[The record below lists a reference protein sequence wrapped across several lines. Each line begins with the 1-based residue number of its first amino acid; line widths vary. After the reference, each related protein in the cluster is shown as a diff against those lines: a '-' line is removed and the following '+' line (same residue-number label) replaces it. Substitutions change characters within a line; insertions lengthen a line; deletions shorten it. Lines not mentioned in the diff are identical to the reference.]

1 SARFKFG
8 IGLSCSFRGCSLG
21 AEGTDMSSAIV
32 SVQADGSV
40 IVFTGVNENGQGLRT
55 SMCQITSE
63 ILGIKLDKITFLEP
77 QTSTISDGGPT
88 VASRGTLVGGNAVI
102 DAASTVKKRIFRI
115 IKEDLK
121 VSDIEETEWKNG
133 KIYSRKSKDRF
144 IEFSKAAEK
153 SYWQGI
159 NLSAYGWFKGPKVG
173 WDEETGQGNA
183 YFTYVY
189 GCQIAQIKV
198 DTFTGKIEIEKI
210 TAAHDVGK
218 VINRLGAEGQI
229 YGGVTQGFGYGVLE
243 DYNIQK
249 GEVKSQNFDEY
260 LIPTTKE
267 IPEIDPILIENP
279 DKFGPFGAKSIGE
292 PTLELTSAAI
302 NNALKFAVGK
312 HSYQIPLTLEQVY
325 LGKNLR
331 KPARQSEVFHHSK
344 MKTKQVLRT
353 NNIKTI
359 TPKNL
364 ENALEILSGKKFQIL
379 AGGTDI
385 IVQARMKT
393 ELQNLL
399 NIYSLQEL
407 KEITETENEIIIGS
421 AVTFSKLIS
430 NKIIQKHFPI
440 LVKAC
445 SSIGSTQIRNRATI
459 GGNIINAAP
468 CADSVPPLI
477 LRSAEL
483 VLQSKSENRKIPI
496 KDFIIKHYKTQ
507 IKTDEI
513 LISISIPKPSNKKY
527 YHSYSQLGRRNAMNI
542 TRMSISAMISFAS
555 NKNIEECY
563 LVDGSLFSCSQRL
576 TNVENF
582 LIGKPL
588 NEQTIEA
595 IEKPLSEKIEKE
607 IGNRWSS
614 EYKKPVFIN
623 MCKDALREIAA
634 DFHG

>member
-1 SARFKFG
+1 
-8 IGLSCSFRGCSLG
+8 
-21 AEGTDMSSAIV
+21 
-32 SVQADGSV
+32 
-40 IVFTGVNENGQGLRT
+40 
-55 SMCQITSE
+55 
-63 ILGIKLDKITFLEP
+63 
-77 QTSTISDGGPT
+77 
-88 VASRGTLVGGNAVI
+88 
-102 DAASTVKKRIFRI
+102 
-115 IKEDLK
+115 
-121 VSDIEETEWKNG
+121 
-133 KIYSRKSKDRF
+133 
-144 IEFSKAAEK
+144 
-153 SYWQGI
+153 
-159 NLSAYGWFKGPKVG
+159 
-173 WDEETGQGNA
+173 
-183 YFTYVY
+183 
-189 GCQIAQIKV
+189 
-198 DTFTGKIEIEKI
+198 
-210 TAAHDVGK
+210 
-218 VINRLGAEGQI
+218 
-229 YGGVTQGFGYGVLE
+229 
-243 DYNIQK
+243 
-249 GEVKSQNFDEY
+249 
-260 LIPTTKE
+260 
-267 IPEIDPILIENP
+267 
-279 DKFGPFGAKSIGE
+279 
-292 PTLELTSAAI
+292 LELTSAAI

-325 LGKNLR
+325 LEKNLR
-331 KPARQSEVFHHSK
+331 KPARQSEVFHYSK

-527 YHSYSQLGRRNAMNI
+527 YHRYSQLGRRNAMNI